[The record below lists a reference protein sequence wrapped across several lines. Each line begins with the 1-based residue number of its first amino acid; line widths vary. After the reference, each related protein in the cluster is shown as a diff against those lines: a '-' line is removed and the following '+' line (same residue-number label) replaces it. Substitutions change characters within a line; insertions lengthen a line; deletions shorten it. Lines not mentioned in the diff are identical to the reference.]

1 MENHNF
7 EWVNP
12 LLIAIFNSYI
22 CMFTRGYT
30 VIFHHITP
38 YLPISSCSLYIPKL
52 VPEVLRVTLW
62 VKHPLL
68 LAEGDR
74 ADLDGAKVQGCCL
87 NGFEAQ
93 LWKKHVIYAY
103 RLYMAIYGL
112 YGGFHSHRGTP
123 IAGWFV
129 IENPNIKW
137 MIWGRDWGALCLQS
151 WNSNTPCLEYPPE
164 QKGGELGSCLAV
176 WNRPP

>member
-1 MENHNF
+1 
-7 EWVNP
+7 
-12 LLIAIFNSYI
+12 
-22 CMFTRGYT
+22 MFTRGYT

-164 QKGGELGSCLAV
+164 QKGGELGICLAV